1 MFLMFVRHSTTSTL
15 SLGNAITNVTD
26 NRISNS
32 LKISLFV
39 LRKQEKKNISIMIIV
54 ELIDYI
60 TVSYISIIHI
70 IVLFLG
76 MY

>member
-1 MFLMFVRHSTTSTL
+1 MFLMFVRHSTTSTQ
-15 SLGNAITNVTD
+15 SLDNVFTNVTD

-39 LRKQEKKNISIMIIV
+39 LKKNKKKNPF
-54 ELIDYI
+54 LIDCI
-60 TVSYISIIHI
+60 AVSYISIIHI

>member
-15 SLGNAITNVTD
+15 SLDNAITNVTD

-39 LRKQEKKNISIMIIV
+39 LRKQEKKKHFYY
-54 ELIDYI
+54 DYC
-60 TVSYISIIHI
+60 
-70 IVLFLG
+70 
-76 MY
+76 

>member
-1 MFLMFVRHSTTSTL
+1 MFLVYVRHSTTSTL
-15 SLGNAITNVTD
+15 SLGNVITNVTD

-39 LRKQEKKNISIMIIV
+39 LKEQEKKPISIMISV
-54 ELIDYI
+54 ELIDCI
-60 TVSYISIIHI
+60 SVSYISIIHI